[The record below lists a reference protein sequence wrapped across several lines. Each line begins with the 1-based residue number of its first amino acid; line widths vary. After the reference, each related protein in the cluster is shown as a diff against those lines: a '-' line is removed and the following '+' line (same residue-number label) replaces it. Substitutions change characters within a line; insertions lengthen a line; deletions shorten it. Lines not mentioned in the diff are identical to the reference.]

1 MNNNLLLRWKQPLI
15 VFILGFCLI
24 FLMQNVL
31 KIVLFQYEL
40 YHRVNLKNKI
50 EEPSNL
56 LLDTGIKTLD
66 SDLYPPEYK
75 GIIAT
80 EGMEKLI
87 PKLTFTCSKH
97 DIKEMQI
104 ANDMSTNITF
114 LGLITPET
122 SCSIYGL
129 HSPINASFDS
139 KNAITLDNYTITPYL
154 GSRIKI
160 IRHFPNNS
168 YLITITDPLNRQ
180 LYFNNTDE
188 RNVVIFLGYKN
199 KRINI
204 QSKINTNT
212 HYHKFTENLS
222 DNIYI
227 DVYVTHK
234 GLTDIVHSELDLVNT
249 FLSILVFIICLFLGL
264 RPQQRTIKMAIDRGI
279 KKREFIPYYQPII
292 NSVTGSIVG
301 CESLLR
307 WCKADGEIISPA
319 IFINIAEQNKQIY
332 EITDLLISQVAEDLS
347 KLSNIHDNF
356 YISINVIPRQL
367 QNQTFATKLLA
378 TLSSAQ
384 VSNHRI
390 AIEVTE
396 RTQFTNVISAKEVMQ
411 RLIDHGISIKLDD
424 AGTGFGGFS
433 YFQELPINTLKI
445 DKMFIDT
452 IGTSDV
458 KANILNAIISFGKE
472 AKLTMIAEGVETQE
486 QVNYLRD
493 QGVFLIQGFYYAK
506 PMPFSDLEKYIDN
519 NIKKDK
525 H

>member
-1 MNNNLLLRWKQPLI
+1 MNNNLLPRWKQPLI
-15 VFILGFCLI
+15 VFILGFFLI
-24 FLMQNVL
+24 FLTQNLL
-31 KIVLFQYEL
+31 KVALFQYEL
-40 YHRVNLKNKI
+40 YHRLNLNNQI
-50 EEPSNL
+50 IEPSNL
-56 LLDTGIKTLD
+56 LLNTGVKTLD
-66 SDLYPPEYK
+66 SNLYPSDKKE
-75 GIIAT
+75 IFSLN
-80 EGMEKLI
+80 GMGNLI
-87 PKLTFTCSKH
+87 TKLTFTCSKH
-97 DIKEMQI
+97 DIKEMRI

-114 LGLITPET
+114 LGLITPNI

-129 HSPINASFDS
+129 HSPIGANYKSQ
-139 KNAITLDNYTITPYL
+139 NAITLDNYTITPYL

-188 RNVVIFLGYKN
+188 RNVVITLSHKD
-199 KRINI
+199 KSIDI
-204 QSKINTNT
+204 QSKINPNTYYHQFREKLTN
-212 HYHKFTENLS
+212 
-222 DNIYI
+222 NIYL
-227 DVYVTHK
+227 DLYVTPK
-234 GLTDIVHSELDLVNT
+234 GLTDIVHSELGIVNIL
-249 FLSILVFIICLFLGL
+249 LSIFIFIICLFLGL
-264 RPQQRTIKMAIDRGI
+264 RPQQRTIKMAIERGL

-292 NSVTGSIVG
+292 NSVTGSIIG

-307 WCKADGEIISPA
+307 WCKANGEIISPA

-347 KLSNIHDNF
+347 KLTNIHDNF

-384 VSNHRI
+384 VSNHRV

-396 RTQFTNVISAKEVMQ
+396 RTQFTNVTSAKEVMQ

-433 YFQELPINTLKI
+433 YFQELPISTLKI

-452 IGTSDV
+452 IGTCDV

-506 PMPFSDLEKYIDN
+506 PMPFSDLEKYIN
-519 NIKKDK
+519 NNLKKDN

>member
-1 MNNNLLLRWKQPLI
+1 
-15 VFILGFCLI
+15 
-24 FLMQNVL
+24 MQNVL
-31 KIVLFQYEL
+31 KVVLFQYEL

-50 EEPSNL
+50 VEPSSL
-56 LLDTGIKTLD
+56 LLDTGMKTLD
-66 SDLYPPEYK
+66 SDLYLPEHE
-75 GIIAT
+75 GIIAIN
-80 EGMEKLI
+80 GMEKLI

-97 DIKEMQI
+97 DIKEMRI

-114 LGLITPET
+114 LGLITPDT

-129 HSPINASFDS
+129 HSPINASYDS

-168 YLITITDPLNRQ
+168 YLMTITDPLNRQ

-188 RNVVIFLGYKN
+188 RNVVIFLGYKD
-199 KRINI
+199 KRIDI
-204 QSKINTNT
+204 QSKINTNN
-212 HYHKFTENLS
+212 HYHKFTEKLS

-227 DVYVTHK
+227 DVYVTPK

-249 FLSILVFIICLFLGL
+249 FLGILIFIICLFLWL
-264 RPQQRTIKMAIDRGI
+264 RPQQRTITMAIERGI
-279 KKREFIPYYQPII
+279 KKKEFIPYYQPII
-292 NSVTGSIVG
+292 NSVTGSIIG
-301 CESLLR
+301 CESLIR
-307 WCKADGEIISPA
+307 WCKANGEIISPA
-319 IFINIAEQNKQIY
+319 NFIDIAEQNKQIY
-332 EITDLLISQVAEDLS
+332 EITDVLISHVTNDIA
-347 KLSNIHDNF
+347 KLNNISDDF
-356 YISINVIPRQL
+356 FVSINVVPRQL
-367 QNQTFATKLLA
+367 QNQTFATKLLN
-378 TLSSAQ
+378 TLSANK

-390 AIEVTE
+390 SIEVTE
-396 RTQFTNVISAKEVMQ
+396 RTPFTDLASAKAVMQ
-411 RLIDHGISIKLDD
+411 RLVDNHIGIKLDD

-452 IGTSDV
+452 IGTCDV

-472 AKLTMIAEGVETQE
+472 AKLTMIAEGVETLE
-486 QVNYLRD
+486 QVNYLKT
-493 QGVFLIQGFYYAK
+493 QGIFLIQGFFYAK
-506 PMPFSDLEKYIDN
+506 PMPFSDLERYIDN